1 MTPGPSTHDGIGI
14 SVRSRAALAALA
26 TVAVGTMILSGC
38 AAESTA
44 EPEPSETSTVPSTS
58 PSEQPSAPEPE
69 PDVLFTLSATVS
81 ALDGTPVA
89 IQLVAHEPR
98 VWSDPEIAGLADQFL
113 ERCKAGTGLTPI
125 DADYLNANGA
135 TLMRIDFV
143 SDSPDHQFA
152 SPIQLHFGNQFFPR
166 AAFTDAVVTAQDD
179 TSCYAGATWL
189 FSNNAYA
196 VSAFETGSSV
206 PDTNQWQYGSY
217 GFQLLPDSGTT
228 IESCVKTI
236 TALGS
241 ATGVETVSG
250 WDVTRDDG
258 PEACGIGYIDD
269 HDRDH

>member
-1 MTPGPSTHDGIGI
+1 MTPGPRTHSGIGI
-14 SVRSRAALAALA
+14 FGRSRAALVLLA
-26 TVAVGTMILSGC
+26 TVAVGTLLVSGC
-38 AAESTA
+38 ATEPTA
-44 EPEPSETSTVPSTS
+44 EPQPSETSTLPSTA
-58 PSEQPSAPEPE
+58 PSEEPGAPEPD
-69 PDVLFTLSATVS
+69 PDVLFTISATVS
-81 ALDGTPVA
+81 ALNGTA
-89 IQLVAHEPR
+89 IGIQLVAHEPR
-98 VWSDPEIAGLADQFL
+98 VWSDPEIADLADQFL
-113 ERCKAGTGLTPI
+113 ERCKAGTGVTPI
-125 DADYLNANGA
+125 DADYLTANGA
-135 TLMRIDFV
+135 TLMRVDFV
-143 SDSPDHQFA
+143 SDSPDYQFA

-166 AAFTDAVVTAQDD
+166 AAFTDAVVTAQGD

-189 FSNNAYA
+189 ISNNAYA
-196 VSAFETGSSV
+196 VSAFETGSST

-269 HDRDH
+269 HDHGH